1 MPGGITAG
9 MGGGTTAG
17 MGSGTTAGSGMYE
30 EFINCLQ

>member
-9 MGGGTTAG
+9 MGSGTTAG